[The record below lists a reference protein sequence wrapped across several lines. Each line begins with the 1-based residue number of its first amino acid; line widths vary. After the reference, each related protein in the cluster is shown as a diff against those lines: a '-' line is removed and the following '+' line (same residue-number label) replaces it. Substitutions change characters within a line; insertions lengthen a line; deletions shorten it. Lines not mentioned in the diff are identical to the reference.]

1 MLRNKSKQM
10 GSMAKVAWHDEE
22 GGGRREEGG
31 GTAAQKYTGHF
42 RNDSARAMCCNTAC
56 KLANPPTLLGNKSQL
71 LAQFTS

>member
-22 GGGRREEGG
+22 GGGRR
-31 GTAAQKYTGHF
+31 TAAQKYTGHF

-56 KLANPPTLLGNKSQL
+56 KLANPPALLGNKSQL
-71 LAQFTS
+71 LAHFTS